1 MPPCHGGGRGF
12 ESRPVRKMVKII
24 VAGSRNFN
32 DYDLLKEKLDFL
44 IKGRK
49 ETEIVSG
56 TAKGADFL
64 GEKYAKERSLVV
76 KRFPADWDKYG
87 KRAGY
92 VRNEEMAKYAD
103 ACVCFWDGSSRGTEH
118 MINLAKKHN
127 LRTIVINY

>member
-1 MPPCHGGGRGF
+1 
-12 ESRPVRKMVKII
+12 MVKII